1 MQLTKAGPHQ
11 DLVGLAR
18 TQQVNGQSGGFD
30 GFSREFRSDS
40 EFVYSSFVLDEN
52 ENRKPVVVLTFTR
65 VTGGQLSADR

>member
-1 MQLTKAGPHQ
+1 MAPGTHAWDGATLATTITKPDA
-11 DLVGLAR
+11 
-18 TQQVNGQSGGFD
+18 SGGFD

-40 EFVYSSFVLDEN
+40 EFVYSNFVLDEN